1 MSAYLQEEGGRGVL
15 FLPVSGQRVSLDG
28 PTPNPAAEP
37 RYSHPILVLSSSSSF
52 SSRLS
57 SLVWGE
63 GWQEIKCKA
72 EWSHLSLGK
81 HWFLS
86 QEAVLGMW
94 RILSPCA
101 RGKQHCD
108 P

>member
-1 MSAYLQEEGGRGVL
+1 MSAHLQGEGGHGVL
-15 FLPVSGQRVSLDG
+15 FLPVLGQRVSLDG

-37 RYSHPILVLSSSSSF
+37 RYSHPILSSSSSF
-52 SSRLS
+52 SSRQS
-57 SLVWGE
+57 SLVWGR
-63 GWQEIKCKA
+63 GWQEIKYKA
-72 EWSHLSLGK
+72 EWSHLSLGT

-86 QEAVLGMW
+86 QEAVLGMQ

>member
-1 MSAYLQEEGGRGVL
+1 MPISKGKEDVGYS
-15 FLPVSGQRVSLDG
+15 FLCWGRVSLDG
-28 PTPNPAAEP
+28 PTLNPAAGP
-37 RYSHPILVLSSSSSF
+37 RYSHPFLVLSSSSAFLSK
-52 SSRLS
+52 LS
-57 SLVWGE
+57 SLLWG
-63 GWQEIKCKA
+63 GGGQEIKYKA

-86 QEAVLGMW
+86 QEAVLSMQ
-94 RILSPCA
+94 RILSPWA